1 MNQNK
6 KMGESMYQRLNV
18 VQIEKQKQ
26 LDEKLL
32 KHDFSCKERYTQAY
46 ASAKRMAENYAS
58 VENALVVLSN
68 MMLDVCY
75 ICYGRLGRAM
85 GLGETNEEV
94 DSIWEKKVLDHVHPD
109 DVTEKITRELQFHSF
124 IMQQPINQR
133 PNYYMQHLVRIETS
147 QGNYLTLRHRILYL
161 DYDDSGNLLL
171 TLCLYNVIKENAGP
185 TGIICSMDDTLVKE
199 SNIIMHGLLTGRECE
214 ILELIRQGLASKQIA
229 DQLCISANTVNN
241 HRQNIMHKLHCKNTT
256 EAIDVARRLGLLPQK

>member
-124 IMQQPINQR
+124 IMQQPIN
-133 PNYYMQHLVRIETS
+133 M
-147 QGNYLTLRHRILYL
+147 YL
-161 DYDDSGNLLL
+161 
-171 TLCLYNVIKENAGP
+171 
-185 TGIICSMDDTLVKE
+185 
-199 SNIIMHGLLTGRECE
+199 
-214 ILELIRQGLASKQIA
+214 
-229 DQLCISANTVNN
+229 
-241 HRQNIMHKLHCKNTT
+241 
-256 EAIDVARRLGLLPQK
+256 